1 MSMNTDF
8 MAFSNDDE
16 SLVILKSWAERQG
29 FPPDAVQKGGPDLFS
44 ALLESDPPPKF
55 AFVDLDNQE
64 EPAQIAAR
72 LVSLCGSSCKLITL
86 GTANDVGLYRSMLNA
101 GVVDYVVKPL
111 SPESLTQTMLSAA
124 QDGKE
129 KGANARKE
137 TKNIIIISV
146 CGGVGGSTI
155 ATNIAWIFAHEKKKK
170 TVLLDLD
177 LQYGTSALA
186 LDVEPGHGL
195 RDVVSSPQRVDG
207 LMITGAT
214 INESDNFSVLS
225 AEESIED
232 VVHVDPH
239 AITALLKEMRL
250 SQQAIIMDMPRHMIA
265 SQKRVL
271 AAAHEIVLVTEMSLV
286 GIRDTL
292 RIRTALKNLGA
303 AARITQIAA
312 RIGPAHPAAVD
323 ETTFTKGAGAKIDF
337 SIPDDPKNLAVA
349 SNGGKTL
356 ATVAPNAPITKILR
370 DLAEHLLDE
379 ETAKEISNKK
389 PFDLLGLFGSMNTN
403 QEPKT

>member
-8 MAFSNDDE
+8 MAFSNDED
-16 SLVILKSWAERQG
+16 SLVILKDWAERQG
-29 FPPDAVQKGGPDLFS
+29 FPTEAVQKGGPDLFS
-44 ALLESDPPPKF
+44 ALLEADPPPKL
-55 AFVDLDNQE
+55 AFVDLDDQE
-64 EPAQIAAR
+64 EPTQIATR
-72 LVSLCGSSCKLITL
+72 LVSLCGNSCKLIAL
-86 GTANDVGLYRSMLNA
+86 GSANDVGLYRNMLNA
-101 GVVDYVVKPL
+101 GIVDYVVKPL
-111 SPESLTQTMLSAA
+111 TSETLTQTMLCAA

-137 TKNIIIISV
+137 TKNIVIISV
-146 CGGVGGSTI
+146 CGGVGASTI
-155 ATNIAWIFAHEKKKK
+155 ATNTAWIFAHEKKKK
-170 TVLLDLD
+170 TALLDLD

-186 LDVEPGHGL
+186 LDIEPGHGL

-214 INESDNFSVLS
+214 VNESDNFSVLS
-225 AEESIED
+225 AEENIED
-232 VVHVDPH
+232 IVHIDPH

-250 SQQAIIMDMPRHMIA
+250 SHQAVIIDMPRYMIA
-265 SQKRVL
+265 TQKRVL

-312 RIGPAHPAAVD
+312 RVGPAHPAAVD
-323 ETTFTKGAGAKIDF
+323 EATFTKGAGAKIDF
-337 SIPDDPKNLAVA
+337 SIPDDPKNLSVA
-349 SNGGKTL
+349 SNAGKTL

-370 DLAEHLLDE
+370 DLAQHLLGE
-379 ETAKEISNKK
+379 ETSKKLSNKK
-389 PFDLLGLFGSMNTN
+389 PFDLLGLFGSMSNN